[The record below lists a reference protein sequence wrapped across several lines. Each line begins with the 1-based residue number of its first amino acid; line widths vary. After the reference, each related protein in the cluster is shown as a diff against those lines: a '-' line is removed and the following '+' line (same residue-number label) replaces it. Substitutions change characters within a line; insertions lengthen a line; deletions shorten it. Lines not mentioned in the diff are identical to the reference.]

1 MLRSSY
7 LNKLDYSDIFKTVL
21 FSKQCKTIVEIGIL
35 DGYSLETIIHSC
47 PTSQIKA
54 YDIFDEFNG
63 NSADKEYL
71 IEKFHHYDNISIDYG
86 NFFDIHMVIE
96 NNSLDLLHVD
106 IANNGETIQFIF
118 DNYMQK
124 MHKNGII
131 IIEGGSVERDN
142 VEWMLKYDKQPIKPV
157 LDNYKTMYD
166 IITIGEM
173 PSITLIKQKN

>member
-63 NSADKEYL
+63 NSRLDWSVIKDAINSLEELRSQKENL
-71 IEKFHHYDNISIDYG
+71 SKEDLNK
-86 NFFDIHMVIE
+86 VIE
-96 NNSLDLLHVD
+96 YKAFNEYTINNPLL
-106 IANNGETIQFIF
+106 NGAEVEIKKHFIF
-118 DNYMQK
+118 NSELE
-124 MHKNGII
+124 II
-131 IIEGGSVERDN
+131 RTEE
-142 VEWMLKYDKQPIKPV
+142 
-157 LDNYKTMYD
+157 
-166 IITIGEM
+166 
-173 PSITLIKQKN
+173 